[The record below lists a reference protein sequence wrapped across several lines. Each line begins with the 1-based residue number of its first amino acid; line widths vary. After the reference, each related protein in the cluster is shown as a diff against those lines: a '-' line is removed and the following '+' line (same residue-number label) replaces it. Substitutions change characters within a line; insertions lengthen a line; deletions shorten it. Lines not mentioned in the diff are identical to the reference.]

1 MMTND
6 ALALHLTAGGP
17 RRSPRQRRTKSR
29 SSRAARHS
37 QQALCVAITLGL
49 LHTVIGRCAPAFVAR
64 AHAGLDPGDARSSFR
79 FEARSGLRP
88 SGQPT
93 LRPMRLSAAPADPAL
108 DPGMPGGTP
117 IRPPSRALS
126 VRSQRLLAFDPPS
139 GIVET

>member
-64 AHAGLDPGDARSSFR
+64 AHAGLDPGDARSSSR

-88 SGQPT
+88 SGPT
-93 LRPMRLSAAPADPAL
+93 HAAPYAAL
-108 DPGMPGGTP
+108 RSPG
-117 IRPPSRALS
+117 
-126 VRSQRLLAFDPPS
+126 
-139 GIVET
+139 